1 MTHYKDYI
9 ADPARAC
16 AVVAHRGAW
25 HGAPENSLASIER
38 AIAVGADIVEL
49 DVRKSADGELF
60 LMHDDTLLRMAGID
74 RDAETL
80 TMAELQ
86 AITLREDDGGVH
98 RLATDQRIPTLKE
111 ALEIIRGR
119 IFADLDLKD
128 RSLFSEVAACA
139 REMDAAPYVDLKTR
153 VMSREELDWVRAQGT
168 EGVPF
173 MAMAKFTA
181 ERLQETMALLS
192 EIKPFMC
199 EIRFDRIETIAENRQ
214 MFRDAGMA
222 LWMNT
227 LNMAAS
233 GEWRDETALVDP
245 GSIWGRLMDA
255 GISVFQTDEP
265 EALKAYIEAGRK

>member
-9 ADPARAC
+9 ADPKRDAAI
-16 AVVAHRGAW
+16 VAHRGAW
-25 HGAPENSLASIER
+25 HGAPENSLAAIER

-49 DVRKSADGELF
+49 DIRKSADGELF
-60 LMHDDTLLRMAGID
+60 IMHDDTLLRMAGID
-74 RDAETL
+74 RDAETF

-86 AITLREDDGGVH
+86 AIALREDDGGEH
-98 RLATDQRIPTLKE
+98 RPATDQRIPTLKQ

-128 RSLFSEVAACA
+128 RGLFSEVAACA
-139 REMDAAPYVDLKTR
+139 REMNAAPYVDLKTR
-153 VMSREELDWVRAQGT
+153 VMIREELDWVRAQNI

-173 MAMAKFTA
+173 MAMAKFT
-181 ERLQETMALLS
+181 EDGIRDTMALLS

-199 EIRFDRIETIAENRQ
+199 EMRFDRIETIADNIG
-214 MFRDAGMA
+214 MFGDAGMA

-233 GEWRDETALVDP
+233 CEWLDETALDDP
-245 GSIWGRLMDA
+245 DRIWGRLMDA

-265 EALKAYIEAGRK
+265 EALKAYLKARRG